1 MFLQIFTV
9 FSKSASVWNVSKSLT
24 LFLCMKRES
33 ISYVVN
39 VNESLR
45 MNVRFEDERT
55 MQEYSL

>member
-9 FSKSASVWNVSKSLT
+9 FSKSASVWNVLKSLKS
-24 LFLCMKRES
+24 FLCMKRES

>member
-9 FSKSASVWNVSKSLT
+9 FSKSASVWNVLKSLT

-55 MQEYSL
+55 M